1 MREATHVL
9 LQCGNQIGLMK
20 QAVDEM
26 YRQFLDFSTVT
37 IDNQNDRTIY
47 LADGKAISPA
57 QAAHCL
63 LEMKRTAIFLRG
75 IHQAIEDKLQYKR
88 STPLAILYAGT
99 GPYATLLT
107 PLLHLFKPSEIQ
119 VDLMDINPVSNQ
131 SACDVF
137 RGMGFGPFVNQV
149 FEGVDAT
156 TFEVKKPYDI
166 VISETM
172 QAVLKKEPQV
182 AIMQNLIRQLPPNAV
197 FIPQQIVVDAALE
210 SRGRWNPE
218 TNISEGVER
227 MELGRVMTVDRMHL
241 NPEQF
246 RSSVEIPSNI
256 DACTTLKLFTT
267 IQVYADHVLGEND
280 CSLNIPYKLCDATGM
295 EGDTLDFWYEQ
306 GEVPHICC
314 RSARSLKLLRAQ
326 GRPDRKP
333 QEMYESH
340 HA

>member
-1 MREATHVL
+1 
-9 LQCGNQIGLMK
+9 MK
-20 QAVDEM
+20 QAIDAM
-26 YRQFLDFSTVT
+26 YDQFTKLSAVT
-37 IDNQNDRTIY
+37 IDDQNDPSIY
-47 LADGKAISPA
+47 LPEGKAISPA

-75 IHQAIEDKLQYKR
+75 IHQAISDMLQQER
-88 STPLAILYAGT
+88 TAPLSILYAGT

-107 PLLHLFKPSEIQ
+107 PLLHLYQPTEIQ
-119 VDLMDINPVSNQ
+119 IDLMDINPVSIR
-131 SACDVF
+131 SANEVF
-137 RGMGFGPFVNQV
+137 QALGFGAYVNAV

-156 TFEVKKPYDI
+156 TFKIEKPYDI

-172 QAVLKKEPQV
+172 QAALKKEPQV

-218 TNISEGVER
+218 TNISEGIER

-256 DACTTLKLFTT
+256 GACTTLKLFTT

-333 QEMYESH
+333 QEMYEPQFQ
-340 HA
+340 